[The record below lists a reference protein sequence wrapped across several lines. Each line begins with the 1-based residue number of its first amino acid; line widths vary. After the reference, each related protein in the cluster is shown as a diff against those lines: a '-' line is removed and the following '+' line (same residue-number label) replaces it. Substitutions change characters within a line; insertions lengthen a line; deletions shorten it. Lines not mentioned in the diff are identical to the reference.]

1 MNPKQIIDLAK
12 KACHPHEKSIF
23 ASPWGEEWVLRFA
36 ESVAAAERKRM
47 EYDGI
52 HTCHA
57 ECQRPACVA
66 VREAVQRER
75 EACAQIV
82 EALKEIVDAADG
94 TGWDQLDATF
104 TRARAALKKARG
116 QA

>member
-1 MNPKQIIDLAK
+1 MTRNDIIKMAREAGWEYADGDSGYEPL
-12 KACHPHEKSIF
+12 
-23 ASPWGEEWVLRFA
+23 WRFA
-36 ESVAAAERKRM
+36 RLIEKHLY
-47 EYDGI
+47 YDGI
-52 HTCHA
+52 HTCHD
-57 ECQRPACVA
+57 ECPRPACVA
-66 VREAVQRER
+66 IRKAAERER

-94 TGWDQLDATF
+94 AGWDQLDATF